1 MEYVLRNGKNVI
13 VRKPNEDD
21 AEALINVMT
30 TADTETLFLARNPG
44 EFCTPVEKEKQIIKN
59 VLADNDVEWFVAE
72 YENKVIGQCSVGLV
86 RRTARY
92 RHRAEVAFVILQDY
106 CNLGIG
112 GKMMEECIKWCKE
125 HGITQIELDVVKNNE
140 RALKMYQGFGFEIIG
155 TKENALRYQDGTYA
169 DEYMMI
175 KKL

>member
-1 MEYVLRNGKNVI
+1 MEYILRNGKKVIIREPNV
-13 VRKPNEDD
+13 DD
-21 AEALINVMT
+21 AKAIINVMT
-30 TADTETLFLARNPG
+30 IADTETLFLARNPG
-44 EFCTPVEKEKQIIKN
+44 EFCTPVEREKQIIEN
-59 VLADNDVEWFVAE
+59 VLTDNDVEWFVAE

-125 HGITQIELDVVKNNE
+125 HDVTQIELDVVKNNVT
-140 RALKMYQGFGFEIIG
+140 ALKMYQSFGFEIIG

-169 DEYMMI
+169 DEYLMV